1 MGITNGYMNIPV
13 YKDDMIWYY
22 EESWWYTNGDL
33 EYIYIDYGDYYIYI
47 DYGDY
52 QWIYIMIIM
61 TILDLIWFNII

>member
-33 EYIYIDYGDYYIYI
+33 EYIYRLWGLLYIYRLWGLPVDI
-47 DYGDY
+47 YNDYNDY
-52 QWIYIMIIM
+52 TGFNMI
-61 TILDLIWFNII
+61 